1 MHKFKVFFKIK
12 IEGQGVTE
20 RTSLL
25 SAEGQPTKAILS
37 QTFMGV
43 FFIRSYLI
51 QFLQCFFLPNPP
63 ADHLANPRGPSA
75 VRGPQFDKRGLGA
88 WGNFV
93 IR

>member
-1 MHKFKVFFKIK
+1 MHKFKVFFKII
-12 IEGQGVTE
+12 IEGQEVTE
-20 RTSLL
+20 RTSPLP
-25 SAEGQPTKAILS
+25 AEGQPTKAVLS
-37 QTFMGV
+37 QTCTGV
-43 FFIRSYLI
+43 FFIRSNLV

-63 ADHLANPRGPSA
+63 ADHLANHRGPSV